1 MKYLNYA
8 IHVGE
13 EGMKG
18 EKVKLE
24 DAIMH
29 LQDLIKRNKELLNDE
44 LDADLKAELEKQI
57 ATYEK
62 KLRQKFRELRALTEK
77 EREDKEREKEIARHL
92 DDEQEK

>member
-1 MKYLNYA
+1 
-8 IHVGE
+8 
-13 EGMKG
+13 MKG